1 MYEWMP
7 EAAAQEMQLY
17 NSNERQK
24 KNVVHLLV
32 LVLCPIS
39 SQISWHLLYVYV
51 LCNIGI

>member
-7 EAAAQEMQLY
+7 EAAAQEMQLC

-24 KNVVHLLV
+24 KNVHLLV
-32 LVLCPIS
+32 LVLCQIS
-39 SQISWHLLYVYV
+39 SQISRHLLYVYV